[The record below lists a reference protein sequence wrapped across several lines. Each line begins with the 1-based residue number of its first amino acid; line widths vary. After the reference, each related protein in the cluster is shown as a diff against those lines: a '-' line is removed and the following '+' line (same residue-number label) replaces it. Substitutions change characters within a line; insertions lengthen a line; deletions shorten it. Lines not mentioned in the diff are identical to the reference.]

1 MLKKIPKTVIKVIKE
16 LEKNN
21 FEAFIVGGAV
31 RDLLLNKKPKDW
43 DITTN
48 AIPEKILEI
57 FPDGKYENA
66 FGTVILPEK
75 YLGKTDSIK
84 NIEITTYRIESK
96 YTDFRRPEKV
106 IFAKNLEEDLKRRD
120 FTINAITLKIKSSK
134 NYEIIDLFDGQKDLK
149 DKVIRAVGNP
159 SERFNE
165 DALRMMRAVR
175 FASQLSTGKNLSFL
189 KEKTGI
195 GRQNKIRRKYLW
207 RIGEKAFIAIKKN
220 QDLLDH
226 ISAERTRDEL
236 IKIILS
242 DRPAWGVELLIET
255 GLMKHVIP
263 EIYDTIGIR
272 QNRHHYHGPYNTVY
286 KHMLASLKTCPSNK
300 LEVRLAA
307 FLHDIGKPESKRGKG
322 EFSTFHGHEYI
333 SARLT
338 KKILTRLKFSREIID
353 KTTLLVKNHM
363 FYYNVDEVGEKGVRK
378 VVRKVGLENINDL
391 IDVRIGDRLGSGV
404 VKAVPYKLRHFKY
417 MVEKVSKDPVSVKQL
432 KIDGNDLINKLKIK
446 PGPKIG
452 TILDVLLSEVIN
464 NPKLNKKKLLL
475 ERADKLQ
482 VKDLAELKKKAKY
495 KIKSKQKEDDN
506 KTKSKYWVK

>member
-1 MLKKIPKTVIKVIKE
+1 MFKKIPKTVIKTIKE
-16 LEKNN
+16 LERNN

-31 RDLLLNKKPKDW
+31 RDILLKKTPKDW
-43 DITTN
+43 DIATKAT
-48 AIPEKILEI
+48 PKEVLEI

-75 YLGKTDSIK
+75 YLGKTDSIE

-96 YTDFRRPEKV
+96 YTDLRRPDKV

-120 FTINAITLKIKSSK
+120 FTVNAIALKLTDGKKI
-134 NYEIIDLFDGQKDLK
+134 EIIDLFDGQKDLK
-149 DKVIRAVGNP
+149 DKIIRAVGDPN
-159 SERFNE
+159 ERFNE

-189 KEKTGI
+189 KERTGT
-195 GRQNKIRRKYLW
+195 GKQNKIKRPGLW
-207 RIGEKAFIAIKKN
+207 RIGERAFVAIKENRK
-220 QDLLDH
+220 LLDH

-242 DRPAWGVELLIET
+242 DRPAWGIELLVET
-255 GLMKHVIP
+255 KLMKHVMP
-263 EIYDTIGIR
+263 EIYDTIGVR
-272 QNRHHYHGPYNTVY
+272 QNRHHYNGPYNTVY
-286 KHMLASLKTCPSNK
+286 KHMLAALKTCPSEK

-307 FLHDIGKPESKRGKG
+307 FLHDIGKPQSKRGAG

-333 SARLT
+333 SAKLT
-338 KKILTRLKFSREIID
+338 KKILTRLKFTRETID

-378 VVRKVGLENINDL
+378 VIRKVGLDNINDL

-404 VKAVPYKLRHFKY
+404 AKAVPYKLRHFKY

-432 KIDGNDLINKLKIK
+432 KINGESLIKELSIK
-446 PGPKIG
+446 PGPLIG
-452 TILDVLLSEVIN
+452 DILDVLLAEVID
-464 NPKLNKKKLLL
+464 NPKLNTKKSLLRRAKELKEQDLKKL
-475 ERADKLQ
+475 DKIA
-482 VKDLAELKKKAKY
+482 KD
-495 KIKSKQKEDDN
+495 KIKEKQKEED
-506 KTKSKYWVK
+506 KKVKGKYWVK